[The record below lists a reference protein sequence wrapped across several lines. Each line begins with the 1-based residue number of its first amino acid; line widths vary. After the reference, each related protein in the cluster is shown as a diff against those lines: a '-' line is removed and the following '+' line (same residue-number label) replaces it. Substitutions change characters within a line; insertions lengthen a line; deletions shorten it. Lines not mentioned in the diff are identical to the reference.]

1 MYMPIILTLER
12 LSQIAR
18 ISRPADTFISE
29 TLSKKR
35 ASTIFLARHG
45 DNAYNPRIYEPK
57 AENHPK
63 FMPIV

>member
-29 TLSKKR
+29 TLSKKKSKYYLFGQ
-35 ASTIFLARHG
+35 AW
-45 DNAYNPRIYEPK
+45 
-57 AENHPK
+57 
-63 FMPIV
+63 